1 MYYLGYDLGSSSL
14 KVALTHADS
23 GKKVNLI
30 QEPNNE
36 MNIIS
41 SSPGFA
47 EQDPNF
53 WWELICLG
61 TKRII
66 NESNI
71 NADEILGIGI
81 SYQMHGLVI
90 IDKNGKSLRNSI
102 IWCDGRAVEIGN
114 KAFTDIGEDK
124 CFSHLL
130 NSPGNFTASKL
141 AWVKIN
147 EPNIYE
153 KSYKF
158 LLPGDFIA
166 YKLSGEIASTVNG
179 LSEGMFWD
187 YKENK
192 TADWL
197 LDYYDI
203 ETELIPEIVDNFSN
217 QCYVSKQASEETGL
231 KKGTPIKYRAGDQP
245 NNAMTLNI
253 LNVGEVAATGGTS
266 GVLYALTDSLK
277 SKESLRLNNFA
288 HVNYSNENK
297 LIGKLLCINGA
308 GIQYK
313 WLKNLMNNVK
323 NYSQMNDMAEKIN
336 IGSDGLLLYPFG
348 NGNERMFNNQDIGT
362 SIKNLNLNI
371 HNESHLC
378 RATLEGIAFSFI
390 YGMEILINDNFSP
403 KLLRAGN
410 DNLFQS
416 DLFSKCISTIIDK
429 EIEIYDSTGAY
440 GAARAVGYD
449 SSNFNSYSKKITEN
463 DHIKSFTPLN
473 QKKSS
478 YLDAYQNWKE
488 NLEKIIN

>member
-66 NESNI
+66 HESNI

-124 CFSHLL
+124 CSSHLL

-187 YKENK
+187 FKENK

-313 WLKNLMNNVK
+313 WLKNNLNSISYLEMN
-323 NYSQMNDMAEKIN
+323 EKADKID
-336 IGSDGLLLYPFG
+336 IGSDGLLSYPFG
-348 NGNERMFNNQDIGT
+348 NGAERMFENKNVG
-362 SIKNLNLNI
+362 SNLFNLNFNI
-371 HNESHLC
+371 HTDSHLI
-378 RATLEGIAFSFI
+378 RSALEGIGFSFV
-390 YGMEILINDNFSP
+390 YGMEILMNDNFSP
-403 KLLRAGN
+403 SLIRAGN

-416 DLFSKCISTIIDK
+416 KLFSKTISTLLDR
-429 EIEIYDSTGAY
+429 EIEIHDVSGAH
-440 GAARAVGYD
+440 GAARAVGCD
-449 SSNFNSYSKKITEN
+449 VN
-463 DHIKSFTPLN
+463 DFKSFSENISKNDYIKTFEPCSDRD
-473 QKKSS
+473 K
-478 YLDAYQNWKE
+478 YLDVFEIWKAKLKTIL
-488 NLEKIIN
+488 N